1 MVLAFQFLV
10 HSKKLIMKRIFYITI
25 ASFLILISCDKVDA
39 PYIETNG
46 GGGGDDS
53 STYVQKVLV
62 EDYTAHFCTNCPRA
76 AIQIEDLEAA
86 YGHKIIPLAI
96 HVGFLSQPSS
106 APYDLDLRSP
116 EGTDLDNEFGCSDA
130 GLPNGM
136 ISRTVYNSNV
146 LVGDG
151 DWPSA
156 VSIILDKTPILGL
169 DLVSSIDTINK
180 KLSLDISIKALQD
193 IYTADK
199 VLKVCAYVT
208 ESKII
213 GAQKDEEAA
222 TGEVLDYEFNH
233 VLRTSFSG
241 TWGERVSNDDIIQNN
256 TIDKSYNN
264 LSIDADWDFHNLGAV
279 VFVYDSLTNEVVQA
293 ENIEFSLE

>member
-1 MVLAFQFLV
+1 
-10 HSKKLIMKRIFYITI
+10 MKRIFYIII
-25 ASFLILISCDKVDA
+25 ASFFILTSCDKVDA

-46 GGGGDDS
+46 GGGGGDDS
-53 STYVQKVLV
+53 STYVQKVLI
-62 EDYTAHFCTNCPRA
+62 EDYTAHKCVNCPRA
-76 AIQIEDLEAA
+76 AIQIEDLEAV
-86 YGHKIIPLAI
+86 YGNKIIPLAL
-96 HVGFLSQPSS
+96 HVGFLSIPD
-106 APYDLDLRSP
+106 APPYLLDLRSP
-116 EGTDLDNEFGCSDA
+116 EGTDLDDEFGCSAA

-136 ISRTVYNSNV
+136 ISRTVYNSSL

-156 VSIILDKTPILGL
+156 VSIILDKTPIIGL
-169 DLVSSIDTINK
+169 DLTSTIDTVTK
-180 KLSLDISIKALQD
+180 KLGLNVSIKALQD
-193 IYTADK
+193 IYTVDK

-213 GAQKDEEAA
+213 GAQKDEEEA

-241 TWGERVSNDDIIQNN
+241 TWGERVSNDDIIINN

-264 LSIDADWDFHNLGAV
+264 LSIDVEWDFHNLGAV

-293 ENIEFSLE
+293 ENIEFSLD